1 MPKRPVVENL
11 VPLSMRTKDEQR
23 EITRAGGRASGKA
36 RREKATVAA
45 IYADLL
51 ASTYD
56 ITLHGKKS
64 KKTGTALLKAV
75 ALDILQNAGA
85 AARVAML
92 KEIREAND
100 GSKVAITNQDGG
112 PFNVFL
118 LSREE
123 AQARLDELRAKQDA
137 Q

>member
-1 MPKRPVVENL
+1 MNDQNLKPKPITSVEQAK
-11 VPLSMRTKDEQR
+11 SMGRKGGIASAKAKKD
-23 EITRAGGRASGKA
+23 RAVISAM
-36 RREKATVAA
+36 
-45 IYADLL
+45 YAKFL
-51 ASTYD
+51 A
-56 ITLHGKKS
+56 
-64 KKTGTALLKAV
+64 KKTKVNIDGKPATGLQLFEYAVTTIISKGSDSAKV
-75 ALDILQNAGA
+75 AL
-85 AARVAML
+85 M
-92 KEIREAND
+92 KEMREALE